1 MDILELNINIIS
13 PIFVFYQNN
22 AMLNTIEKGNNG
34 EKIAEK
40 YLEEKG
46 YEIIKRKFHFGK
58 IGEIDLIAKDGDV
71 IVFVEVKA
79 RKSAEFG
86 SGLEAITPTKQKHL
100 INVARGFLYVNKIEN
115 TYTRFDVISIDL
127 SKFPPTIEHIIN
139 AITIT

>member
-1 MDILELNINIIS
+1 M
-13 PIFVFYQNN
+13 Q
-22 AMLNTIEKGNNG
+22 NTIEKGNNG

-115 TYTRFDVISIDL
+115 TYTRFDLISIDL
-127 SKFPPTIEHIIN
+127 SKFPPTIEHIKNI
-139 AITIT
+139 ITLM

>member
-22 AMLNTIEKGNNG
+22 AMQNTIEKGNNG

-100 INVARGFLYVNKIEN
+100 INVARGFLYVNALN
-115 TYTRFDVISIDL
+115 DAFTRFDAISINL
-127 SKFPPTIEHIIN
+127 TKSPPEIEHLKNI
-139 AITIT
+139 ITIM

>member
-1 MDILELNINIIS
+1 M
-13 PIFVFYQNN
+13 Q
-22 AMLNTIEKGNNG
+22 NTIEKGNNG

-86 SGLEAITPTKQKHL
+86 SGLEAITPTKQRHL
-100 INVARGFLYVNKIEN
+100 INVARGFLYDKKIEN